1 MIRIYDGA
9 VPSRRRL
16 TPEQRRDELMD
27 VGATLFE
34 ERTYEDVTMEDV
46 ARRAS
51 ASRALM
57 YHYFP
62 TKREFFAAIW
72 KRAHDRLS
80 AEAFMDDT
88 LSVRDGVVAALAAH
102 LTFYQA
108 HIPLVIIAN
117 RSSIATDPALREPI
131 AEGLRAL
138 CDRVLDASGLTGHA
152 RDVASAA
159 LTGWIAFIREI
170 TVEWLLGQRLSRI
183 EVVDLCM
190 DVLDVALGTEFDL
203 TATIKRG
210 ATPSRMAVGK
220 NP

>member
-1 MIRIYDGA
+1 
-9 VPSRRRL
+9 
-16 TPEQRRDELMD
+16 MD
-27 VGATLFE
+27 VGATVFE
-34 ERTYEDVTMEDV
+34 EQAYEDVALEDV
-46 ARRAS
+46 ARRAG

-72 KRAHDRLS
+72 KRAHGRLS
-80 AEAFMDDT
+80 AEVFTADT
-88 LSVRDGVVAALAAH
+88 VSVRDGVSAALEAH

-117 RSSIATDPALREPI
+117 RSSIATDPALRVPI
-131 AEGLRAL
+131 AEGMREL
-138 CDRVLDASGLTGHA
+138 CDRILDASGVTGHA

-170 TVEWLLGQRLSRI
+170 TVEWLLGKRISRT

-190 DVLDVALGTEFDL
+190 GVLDAALGAEVDL
-203 TATIKRG
+203 TATIQNG
-210 ATPSRMAVGK
+210 ATSSSTAVGEHS
-220 NP
+220 

>member
-1 MIRIYDGA
+1 
-9 VPSRRRL
+9 
-16 TPEQRRDELMD
+16 MD

-34 ERTYEDVTMEDV
+34 KQSYEDVAMEDV
-46 ARRAS
+46 ARQAS

-80 AEAFMDDT
+80 TEAFVDDT
-88 LSVRDGVVAALAAH
+88 SSVRDGVAAALQAH

-131 AEGLRAL
+131 AEGMRAL
-138 CDRVLDASGLTGHA
+138 CDRILDASGVTGHA

-170 TVEWLLGQRLSRI
+170 TVEWLLDQRISRD
-183 EVVDLCM
+183 EVVDVCM
-190 DVLDVALGTEFDL
+190 GVLKVALG
-203 TATIKRG
+203 AAGQRI
-210 ATPSRMAVGK
+210 
-220 NP
+220 

>member
-1 MIRIYDGA
+1 

-34 ERTYEDVTMEDV
+34 ERAYEDVAMEDV
-46 ARRAS
+46 AHRAN

-80 AEAFMDDT
+80 AEVFTADT
-88 LSVRDGVVAALAAH
+88 MSVRDGVAAALEAH

-117 RSSIATDPALREPI
+117 RSSIATDPALRVPM
-131 AEGLRAL
+131 AEGMREL
-138 CDRVLDASGLTGHA
+138 CDRILDASGVTGHA

-170 TVEWLLGQRLSRI
+170 TVEWLLGKRISRT
-183 EVVDLCM
+183 EVVDVCM
-190 DVLDVALGTEFDL
+190 GVLDAALGAEFDP
-203 TATIKRG
+203 TAVFDNG
-210 ATPSRMAVGK
+210 ATP
-220 NP
+220 

>member
-1 MIRIYDGA
+1 
-9 VPSRRRL
+9 
-16 TPEQRRDELMD
+16 MD

-34 ERTYEDVTMEDV
+34 ERAYEDVAMEDV
-46 ARRAS
+46 ARLAN

-80 AEAFMDDT
+80 AEVFMDDT
-88 LSVRDGVVAALAAH
+88 ASVRAGVSAALEAH

-131 AEGLRAL
+131 AEGMRAL
-138 CDRVLDASGLTGHA
+138 CDHVLDASGATGHA
-152 RDVASAA
+152 REVASAA

-170 TVEWLLGQRLSRI
+170 TVEWLLGQRISLK
-183 EVVDLCM
+183 EVINLCVG
-190 DVLDVALGTEFDL
+190 VLDVAMGAEFDL
-203 TATIKRG
+203 TAAIKRG
-210 ATPSRMAVGK
+210 ATPSRTAVGEHT
-220 NP
+220 